1 VTSAEHFRGWR
12 RELRSR
18 CVDTLSV
25 LVNELLAALA
35 SKPWNKPAL
44 GSVDLHCGLNVD
56 LHCGLNKV
64 VVGCGI

>member
-12 RELRSR
+12 HELRSR

-25 LVNELLAALA
+25 LVNGLLAALA

-44 GSVDLHCGLNVD
+44 GGVD